1 MLKFISRC
9 GIDYHYIRQKYLPKE
24 LLRFMFDSARKR
36 MSTVL
41 ELEDEDITEH
51 DYQKRL
57 HIKGASEI
65 ILETCTHYLDEYGDR
80 QVLDE

>member
-1 MLKFISRC
+1 MVL
-9 GIDYHYIRQKYLPKE
+9 HE
-24 LLRFMFDSARKR
+24 TA
-36 MSTVL
+36 L

-65 ILETCTHYLDEYGDR
+65 ILETCSHYLDEYGDR

>member
-65 ILETCTHYLDEYGDR
+65 ILETCSHYLDEYGDR